1 MVGGAVSRSSMV
13 VGNMKIEFECVKR
26 LDYSLVYS
34 QNWILMNSRVLPGI
48 PALLIEFQ
56 EIPEN
61 STVLP
66 LIFHKQKFYLEIK
79 SDPFNMVK

>member
-1 MVGGAVSRSSMV
+1 MVGGAVSRSSV
-13 VGNMKIEFECVKR
+13 AVGDMKIAFECVNR
-26 LDYSLVYS
+26 LDHSLVYS
-34 QNWILMNSRVLPGI
+34 RNWILVNSRVLPEI
-48 PALLIEFQ
+48 PALLIEFP

-66 LIFHKQKFYLEIK
+66 LMFYKQKFYLEIK